1 MAIYTVGQLAKI
13 IGYSVSTL
21 RRWDRDGT
29 YVARRTK
36 SNRRYYTDED
46 IQQILRITVNEKQKK
61 TLVYCRVSSPAQK
74 DDLQSQVTALESF
87 ATGRGTVFETIQ
99 EVGGGMN
106 FSRKKFMAII
116 TGIINGEVG
125 TLVVAHKDRLARFG
139 FELVEN
145 LCKQYGCELIVMNQ
159 ESLSPQQEMVEDLM
173 SIIHTFS
180 CRLYGLRKYKS
191 KKEVLKLVGD
201 EKKPKN

>member
-1 MAIYTVGQLAKI
+1 MTIYTVGQLAKI
-13 IGYSVSTL
+13 VGYSISTL

-29 YVARRTK
+29 YPARRTNG
-36 SNRRYYTDED
+36 NRRYYTDED
-46 IQQILRITVNEKQKK
+46 VQQILRIPLNSKQKK
-61 TLVYCRVSSPAQK
+61 VVLYCRVSSPTQK
-74 DDLQSQVTALESF
+74 DDLQSQVVALENF
-87 ATGRGTVFETIQ
+87 ATGRGIVFETIQ

-106 FSRKKFMAII
+106 FSRKKFMTII
-116 TGIINGEVG
+116 TNVINGEIG

-139 FELVEN
+139 FELIEN

-191 KKEVLKLVGD
+191 KKEVLKLVGN
-201 EKKPKN
+201 ETKPKN

>member
-1 MAIYTVGQLAKI
+1 MNTYTVGQLAQK

-21 RRWDRDGT
+21 RRWDREGT
-29 YVARRTK
+29 YIARRTK

-46 IQQILRITVNEKQKK
+46 IQQILRIPISEKQKK
-61 TLVYCRVSSPAQK
+61 TVLYCRVSSPAQK
-74 DDLQSQVTALESF
+74 DDLQSQVVALESF
-87 ATGRGTVFETIQ
+87 AIGRGIVFETIQ

-106 FSRKKFMAII
+106 FSRKKFMSII
-116 TGIINGEVG
+116 SDIINGGIG

-139 FELVEN
+139 FELIEN

-191 KKEVLKLVGD
+191 KKEILKLVGD
-201 EKKPKN
+201 ETKSKN

>member
-1 MAIYTVGQLAKI
+1 MTIYTVGQLARV

-29 YVARRTK
+29 YPARRTNG
-36 SNRRYYTDED
+36 NRRYYTDED
-46 IQQILRITVNEKQKK
+46 IQQILRISLSVKPKRVV
-61 TLVYCRVSSPAQK
+61 LYCRVSSPSQK
-74 DDLQSQVTALESF
+74 DDLQSQVVALENF
-87 ATGRGTVFETIQ
+87 AIGRGILFETVQ

-116 TGIINGEVG
+116 TGIINGEIG

-191 KKEVLKLVGD
+191 KKELMKLVGNETQSKD
-201 EKKPKN
+201 

>member
-1 MAIYTVGQLAKI
+1 MSAYTVGQLAQK

-21 RRWDRDGT
+21 RRWDREGT
-29 YVARRTK
+29 YPARRTAG
-36 SNRRYYTDED
+36 NRRYYTDED
-46 IQQILRITVNEKQKK
+46 IQQILRLPINQKQKK
-61 TLVYCRVSSPAQK
+61 VVLYCRVSSPAQK

-87 ATGRGTVFETIQ
+87 ATGRGIVYETVQ
-99 EVGGGMN
+99 EIGGGMN
-106 FSRKKFMAII
+106 LSRKKFMAIV
-116 TGIINGEVG
+116 TDIINGDIG

-139 FELVEN
+139 FELIEN
-145 LCKQYGCELIVMNQ
+145 LCQQYGCELVVMNQ

-191 KKEVLKLVGD
+191 KKEIMKLVGD
-201 EKKPKN
+201 ETKPKN

>member
-1 MAIYTVGQLAKI
+1 MIAYKI
-13 IGYSVSTL
+13 DFRG
-21 RRWDRDGT
+21 DGT
-29 YVARRTK
+29 YSARRTK
-36 SNRRYYTDED
+36 GNRRYYTDED
-46 IQQILRITVNEKQKK
+46 IQQILRITVNEKQKR
-61 TLVYCRVSSPAQK
+61 TVVYCRVSSPAQK

-87 ATGRGTVFETIQ
+87 AIGRGAVFETIQ

-106 FSRKKFMAII
+106 FSRKQFMAII
-116 TGIINGEVG
+116 TGIINGEIG

-173 SIIHTFS
+173 LIIHTFS

-201 EKKPKN
+201 EKKPKDKALR